1 MHFKNFLL
9 IALLLIG
16 VLSCAA
22 GVRRKQYSEDNDLYW
37 SQLVEETRNSKMS
50 ILAILKKE
58 NPHLYDQ
65 IEKDSL
71 DPNLLSFWGKS
82 YNFDSGAKKKII
94 DDQII
99 SDLQEKFHIKN
110 DNEIVHAG
118 ITHTYGYLFSVLDT
132 PYGFKRKRWIRPTL
146 NYGFAFMKNSLSPE
160 TMEGGLLSN
169 LTYFAGMIAFKEE
182 QRKALKK
189 LQNVSSEVLN
199 FDYSK
204 LSVEKV
210 DEDIMDGGA
219 HVSTLKTSLVR
230 LPFKQD
236 GEENEYLLV
245 YSSSNPLNKKE
256 VLITAFPISKDAYKK
271 IVDPEGL
278 GPKRP
283 IQIRYNAYLE
293 GLMGRALTGTRRLY

>member
-1 MHFKNFLL
+1 
-9 IALLLIG
+9 
-16 VLSCAA
+16 
-22 GVRRKQYSEDNDLYW
+22 
-37 SQLVEETRNSKMS
+37 
-50 ILAILKKE
+50 
-58 NPHLYDQ
+58 
-65 IEKDSL
+65 
-71 DPNLLSFWGKS
+71 
-82 YNFDSGAKKKII
+82 
-94 DDQII
+94 
-99 SDLQEKFHIKN
+99 
-110 DNEIVHAG
+110 
-118 ITHTYGYLFSVLDT
+118 
-132 PYGFKRKRWIRPTL
+132 
-146 NYGFAFMKNSLSPE
+146 
-160 TMEGGLLSN
+160 
-169 LTYFAGMIAFKEE
+169 
-182 QRKALKK
+182 
-189 LQNVSSEVLN
+189 

-236 GEENEYLLV
+236 GEENEYLLI